1 MSDSVSGSNEV
12 EVCIDV
18 KALQKM
24 IAPIRPPLELGS
36 HQPLMVRSDVLITI
50 PREHT
55 LRLMLSAQEYGE
67 CR

>member
-18 KALQKM
+18 KALQEM
-24 IAPIRPPLELGS
+24 IAPIRPPLELCS
-36 HQPLMVRSDVLITI
+36 LLMVRSDVLITI

>member
-1 MSDSVSGSNEV
+1 MSASVSGSNEV

-18 KALQKM
+18 KAALQQM
-24 IAPIRPPLELGS
+24 IAPIRPPLELCS
-36 HQPLMVRSDVLITI
+36 LLMVRSDVLITI